1 MPGLTRLQIVFS
13 GRVQNVGFRA
23 TTRAVALEH
32 PVTGWVR
39 NDPEGTVTC
48 QAQGLPADINAFL
61 AGLRDRMA
69 RNIRSES
76 LTTLPAEPGESS
88 FDIRR

>member
-23 TTRAVALEH
+23 TTQAVALAH

-48 QAQGLPADINAFL
+48 QVQGLPTDIGAFL
-61 AGLRDRMA
+61 AGLRARMA

-76 LTTLPAEPGESS
+76 ISTLTAEPGETS

>member
-1 MPGLTRLQIVFS
+1 MSDLTRLQIVFS

-23 TTRAVALEH
+23 TTRDAAHARPL
-32 PVTGWVR
+32 TGWVR

-48 QAQGLPADINAFL
+48 QVQGRPADIDAFRED
-61 AGLRDRMA
+61 LRARMA

-76 LTTLPAEPGESS
+76 VTQLRTEPGESS

>member
-1 MPGLTRLQIVFS
+1 MSDLTRLQFVFS

-23 TTRAVALEH
+23 TTRDAARAH
-32 PVTGWVR
+32 PLTGWVR

-48 QAQGLPADINAFL
+48 QVQGRPAHIDAFL
-61 AGLRDRMA
+61 ADLRARMA

-76 LTTLPAEPGESS
+76 LTTLPTDPAEST

>member
-1 MPGLTRLQIVFS
+1 MSAQTRLQIVFA

-23 TTRAVALEH
+23 TTRDAAHAH
-32 PVTGWVR
+32 PLTGWVR
-39 NDPEGTVTC
+39 NDPDGTVTC
-48 QAQGLPADINAFL
+48 QVQGLRTHIDAFL
-61 AGLRDRMA
+61 ADLRARMA

-76 LTTLPAEPGESS
+76 LATLPTEPAESS